1 MGLVFSGTHVFS
13 PSSHTFVLS
22 PRKSQ
27 GQGARPSLGQRTL
40 REEALGRAGAKE
52 PDFQETAST
61 GLSGDRQTG
70 TTMIPMGWGC
80 PSTTWMGIAGG
91 IPVTSK
97 WNGYCQS
104 SERMSGGQGK

>member
-13 PSSHTFVLS
+13 PSSHSFVLS

-52 PDFQETAST
+52 PDFQENAST

-70 TTMIPMGWGC
+70 TTMIPVWDGDAHLRPGWASRVGF
-80 PSTTWMGIAGG
+80 G
-91 IPVTSK
+91 
-97 WNGYCQS
+97 
-104 SERMSGGQGK
+104 